1 MAVKA
6 ASQISL
12 IDVTD
17 AYSVTL
23 TSEAY
28 TFVGNTAGAPS
39 GLSCTTQAV
48 AYCGNAVCKIA
59 VGTITCPIGISA
71 SVSNNGTISPTITF
85 KTTATISAACEA
97 TIPLTIDGVII
108 TKKFSFAVA
117 KTGATGA
124 SGKGI
129 KSTVITY
136 QAGASGKT
144 APTGT
149 WVTSPPET
157 TSALP
162 YLWTRTVFTY
172 TDNTTSTSYS
182 VGATPEGIQVG
193 GRNLAQKTSSKY
205 YVSFSKF
212 NGNDNVCFSIGNTL
226 TDGLSV
232 GDTISIKLV
241 CKYTNLVAVSG
252 KTPQV
257 RIIGAGNITSWNDN
271 GYFPPNDYTKL
282 SGSNGE
288 VTIMYQAIIN
298 ANHVK
303 NSYWNTLLRTD
314 SIQSGTI
321 QCKMFKVERGTKY
334 TDWSPAPEDTDNKIS
349 DVWQGVNDVYDD
361 YSEYKENTYTKT
373 DVDSKIK
380 ETKGAIEMTAN
391 ATYQRQDAMSNYYT
405 VTQANSAINARANQ
419 IEAKVS
425 AIKIGGRNLII
436 RTGELVNKSLQA
448 DGSTND
454 YDKTNVMGSKI
465 SVVPG
470 EELTFHKDNPAEW
483 FRWNWYDSEGKFM
496 SRMPNVNNLFTW
508 KVPDG
513 AYFILVSYP
522 NTGNVKVER
531 GNRATDW
538 TLAPEDTDAKI
549 DDISIGGRN
558 LIKTTDLTVGWIDNT
573 GALRY
578 TGDWDKTFLTGEYI
592 SVDAGKEYM
601 FQLFWT
607 DNNTE
612 AWIVYAYYN
621 SNKEFIKVAPNDVYN
636 TDKYYKE
643 KITIPSGVA
652 YMRISWEFGAQRA
665 VKLEKGNKAT
675 DWTAAPEDTEAKIA
689 LKVDE
694 KSLKSAIEAIAD
706 TINITAKGGLNL
718 TGNSFSVSSTNLT
731 ITKDGSMTCKNL
743 SVTGGNIDLTAP
755 DYDISRISV
764 KWTRND
770 VHSYISEIAPYV
782 MTIKHGYQDNG
793 VTYYDK
799 LDITS
804 DFIGLYKTEGNKYIF
819 CVHSDGSVDINP
831 TEQYDLDGIANYD
844 YALDVKHGG
853 IRTDALYTDKIG
865 MTPNYNTLNK
875 RYTTTANAVNAF
887 NFTWTVSGTGLFV
900 INAAVWT
907 DTTDDYGTTNCAIY
921 IDGACVTSNAHRYG
935 ETSNEVELDAGAT
948 FIYWFNDTKT
958 HKVQLLAGSTKTG
971 TKTLTYTVQGLFGL
985 KVS

>member
-6 ASQISL
+6 ASQISI

-48 AYCGNAVCKIA
+48 AYCGNTVCKII

-71 SVSNNGTISPTITF
+71 SILNNNTVSPTITF

-97 TIPLTIDGVII
+97 TIPLAIDGVTI

-129 KSTVITY
+129 KSTAITY

-157 TSALP
+157 TAVLP
-162 YLWTRTVFTY
+162 YMWTRTIITY

-205 YVSFSKF
+205 DAGFSKF
-212 NGNDNVCFSIGNTL
+212 DGNDNVCFSIGNTL

-232 GDTISIKLV
+232 GDVISIKLI
-241 CKYTNLVAVSG
+241 CKYTNIVSVSG

-257 RIIGAGNITSWNDN
+257 RIVGAGNVTGWNDN
-271 GYFPPNDYTKL
+271 GYFPVNNYTKL

-314 SIQSGTI
+314 AIQSGII
-321 QCKMFKVERGTKY
+321 QCKMFKVERGTKC

-361 YSEYKENTYTKT
+361 YSEFKENTYTKADMDT
-373 DVDSKIK
+373 KLT
-380 ETKGAIEMTAN
+380 ETKEAVLIAAN
-391 ATYQRQDAMSNYYT
+391 AIYQRQDAMGDYYT
-405 VTQANSAINARANQ
+405 VTQANSAIDARANQ

-436 RTGELVNKSLQA
+436 RTGELVNKALGA
-448 DGSTND
+448 DGNTND

-470 EELTFHKDNPAEW
+470 EELTFHKDNGSEW

-496 SRMPNVNNLFTW
+496 SRMPNQNNLFTW

-558 LIKTTDLTVGWIDNT
+558 LIKTTDLIVGWIDDT

-578 TGDWDKTFLTGEYI
+578 AGDWDKTFLTGEYI

-607 DNNTE
+607 DDNTE

-621 SNKEFIKVAPNDVYN
+621 ANKEFIKVAPNQIYN

-643 KITIPSGVA
+643 KIIIPSGVA
-652 YMRISWEFGAQRA
+652 YMRISGEFGAQRA

-706 TINITAKGGLNL
+706 TINITARGGLNISGNRFTL
-718 TGNSFSVSSTNLT
+718 TSTNTT
-731 ITKDGSMTCKNL
+731 ITADGT
-743 SVTGGNIDLTAP
+743 
-755 DYDISRISV
+755 
-764 KWTRND
+764 
-770 VHSYISEIAPYV
+770 
-782 MTIKHGYQDNG
+782 
-793 VTYYDK
+793 
-799 LDITS
+799 ITS
-804 DFIGLYKTEGNKYIF
+804 RGTGVGSDGNKYLMAATLRGGELKVWNNTSNNGVRIQGHGLF
-819 CVHSDGSVDINP
+819 GYDDDGTNTIQLIYTPSDENDLSTGLWLYSNLGQEIHVTRKEIWLQGNNSDGSIYGYCNIGKGYMRIDSSGTTYYGDCALSVLGGAKI
-831 TEQYDLDGIANYD
+831 QDLHAMDSMTVGCDVEEVKMWNTYFGYCQPVTAATNRVTLKWTGA
-844 YALDVKHGG
+844 ALQVWID
-853 IRTDALYTDKIG
+853 
-865 MTPNYNTLNK
+865 NTL
-875 RYTTTANAVNAF
+875 V
-887 NFTWTVSGTGLFV
+887 GTLF
-900 INAAVWT
+900 
-907 DTTDDYGTTNCAIY
+907 
-921 IDGACVTSNAHRYG
+921 
-935 ETSNEVELDAGAT
+935 E
-948 FIYWFNDTKT
+948 
-958 HKVQLLAGSTKTG
+958 
-971 TKTLTYTVQGLFGL
+971 
-985 KVS
+985 

>member
-1 MAVKA
+1 MAIKA

-12 IDVTD
+12 IDITD

-48 AYCGNAVCKIA
+48 AYCGNTVCKITI
-59 VGTITCPIGISA
+59 GIITCPIGISA
-71 SVSNNGTISPTITF
+71 SVSNNGTVSPTITF

-97 TIPLTIDGVII
+97 TIPLTIDGVTIN
-108 TKKFSFAVA
+108 KKFSFAVA

-124 SGKGI
+124 AGKGI
-129 KSTVITY
+129 KSTAITY

-149 WVTSPPET
+149 WLTSPPET
-157 TSALP
+157 TAALP
-162 YLWTRTVFTY
+162 YLWTRTVIIY

-182 VGATPEGIQVG
+182 VGATPEGV
-193 GRNLAQKTSSKY
+193 L
-205 YVSFSKF
+205 
-212 NGNDNVCFSIGNTL
+212 D
-226 TDGLSV
+226 
-232 GDTISIKLV
+232 
-241 CKYTNLVAVSG
+241 
-252 KTPQV
+252 
-257 RIIGAGNITSWNDN
+257 
-271 GYFPPNDYTKL
+271 
-282 SGSNGE
+282 
-288 VTIMYQAIIN
+288 
-298 ANHVK
+298 
-303 NSYWNTLLRTD
+303 
-314 SIQSGTI
+314 
-321 QCKMFKVERGTKY
+321 KV
-334 TDWSPAPEDTDNKIS
+334 
-349 DVWQGVNDVYDD
+349 
-361 YSEYKENTYTKT
+361 YTKT
-373 DVDSKIK
+373 DMDAKLT
-380 ETKGAIEMTAN
+380 ETKEAVLISADAI
-391 ATYQRQDAMSNYYT
+391 YQRQDAMGNYYT
-405 VTQANSAINARANQ
+405 VTQADSAINTRANQ

-436 RTGELVNKSLQA
+436 HTGELVNKSLNT

-454 YDKTNVMGSKI
+454 DDKTNVMGSKI

-470 EELTFHKDNPAEW
+470 EELTFHKDNSSEW
-483 FRWNWYDSEGKFM
+483 FRWNWYDIEGNFM
-496 SRMPNVNNLFTW
+496 SRMPNINDLFTW

-558 LIKTTDLTVGWIDNT
+558 LIKTTDSTVGWIDDT
-573 GALRY
+573 GAMRY
-578 TGDWDKTFLTGEYI
+578 AVDWDKTFLTGEYI

-607 DNNTE
+607 DDNTE
-612 AWIVYAYYN
+612 SWIVYAYYN
-621 SNKEFIKVAPNDVYN
+621 ANKEFIKVAPNDVYN

-652 YMRISWEFGAQRA
+652 YMRISWQFGAQRA

-731 ITKDGSMTCKNL
+731 IAKDGSMICKNL
-743 SVTGGNIDLTAP
+743 SVTGGNIDILAE
-755 DYDISRISV
+755 DY
-764 KWTRND
+764 KTG
-770 VHSYISEIAPYV
+770 
-782 MTIKHGYQDNG
+782 TIKTHDDTGHHMTAISPQSIQIKERFCSTIYSGMGIQRVNSGGG
-793 VTYYDK
+793 VIATLTWDGEGDESQ
-799 LDITS
+799 LMVSEGIISQLITS
-804 DFIGLYKTEGNKYIF
+804 VSNNL
-819 CVHSDGSVDINP
+819 
-831 TEQYDLDGIANYD
+831 
-844 YALDVKHGG
+844 
-853 IRTDALYTDKIG
+853 
-865 MTPNYNTLNK
+865 LNK
-875 RYTTTANAVNAF
+875 RYTTTANDIHAF
-887 NFTWTVSGTGLFV
+887 NFTWTVSGTGLFI

-921 IDGACVTSNAHRYG
+921 VDGACVTSNTHRYG
-935 ETSNEVELDAGAT
+935 ETSNAVELDAGAT
-948 FIYWFNDTKT
+948 FVYWFNDSKT
-958 HKVQLLAGSTKTG
+958 HQIQLLAGSTKTG
-971 TKTLTYTVQGLFGL
+971 TKTLTYTVQGIFGL
-985 KVS
+985 EVS

>member
-6 ASQISL
+6 SGQITL

-17 AYSVTL
+17 AYSVSL

-28 TFVGNTAGAPS
+28 TFVGNTSGAPS

-48 AYCGNAVCKIA
+48 AYCGTKVCKLII
-59 VGTITCPIGISA
+59 GTITCPIGITA
-71 SVSNNGTISPTITF
+71 SVSNNNTVSPTITF
-85 KTTATISAACEA
+85 KTTATITSACEA

-157 TSALP
+157 TAALP

-182 VGATPEGIQVG
+182 VGATTEGIQVG

-257 RIIGAGNITSWNDN
+257 RIVGAGNITSWNDN

-361 YSEYKENTYTKT
+361 YSEFKENTYTKADMDT
-373 DVDSKIK
+373 KLT
-380 ETKGAIEMTAN
+380 ETKEAVLISAN
-391 ATYQRQDAMSNYYT
+391 ATYQRQDAMGNYYT
-405 VTQANSAINARANQ
+405 VSQANSAINARANQ

-470 EELTFHKDNPAEW
+470 EELTFHKDNGSEW

-496 SRMPNVNNLFTW
+496 SRMPNQNNLFTW

-558 LIKTTDLTVGWIDNT
+558 LIKTTDLTVGWIDDT

-578 TGDWDKTFLTGEYI
+578 AGDWDKTFLTGEYI

-607 DNNTE
+607 DDNTE

-621 SNKEFIKVAPNDVYN
+621 ANKEFIKVVPNQIYN

-675 DWTAAPEDTEAKIA
+675 DWTAAPEDIEAKIA

-706 TINITAKGGLNL
+706 TINITARGGLNISGNRFTL
-718 TGNSFSVSSTNLT
+718 TSTNTT
-731 ITKDGSMTCKNL
+731 ITADGT
-743 SVTGGNIDLTAP
+743 
-755 DYDISRISV
+755 
-764 KWTRND
+764 
-770 VHSYISEIAPYV
+770 
-782 MTIKHGYQDNG
+782 
-793 VTYYDK
+793 
-799 LDITS
+799 ITS
-804 DFIGLYKTEGNKYIF
+804 RGTGLGSDGNKYSMAATLRGGELKVWNNTSNNGVRIQGHALLGYDDDGTNTIQLIYTPSDDDDMTTGLWLYSNLGQEIH
-819 CVHSDGSVDINP
+819 VTRKEIWLQGNNSDGSIYGYCN
-831 TEQYDLDGIANYD
+831 
-844 YALDVKHGG
+844 
-853 IRTDALYTDKIG
+853 IG
-865 MTPNYNTLNK
+865 KGYM
-875 RYTTTANAVNAF
+875 RIDS
-887 NFTWTVSGTGLFV
+887 SGTSYYGDCALSVLGGAKIQDLHAMDSMTVGCDVEKVKMWNTYFGYCQPVTAATNRVTLKWTGAALQVWIDDTLVGTLF
-900 INAAVWT
+900 
-907 DTTDDYGTTNCAIY
+907 
-921 IDGACVTSNAHRYG
+921 
-935 ETSNEVELDAGAT
+935 E
-948 FIYWFNDTKT
+948 
-958 HKVQLLAGSTKTG
+958 
-971 TKTLTYTVQGLFGL
+971 
-985 KVS
+985 

>member
-48 AYCGNAVCKIA
+48 AYCGNAVCKII

-71 SVSNNGTISPTITF
+71 SISNNNTVSPTITF

-97 TIPLTIDGVII
+97 TIPLTIDGVTIA
-108 TKKFSFAVA
+108 KKFSFAIA

-129 KSTVITY
+129 KSTTITY

-157 TSALP
+157 TAALP

-205 YVSFSKF
+205 DAGFSKF
-212 NGNDNVCFSIGNTL
+212 DGNDNVCFSIGNTL

-232 GDTISIKLV
+232 GDVISIKLI
-241 CKYTNLVAVSG
+241 CKYTNIVSVSG

-257 RIIGAGNITSWNDN
+257 RIVGAGNVTGWNDN
-271 GYFPPNDYTKL
+271 GYFPVNNYTKL

-373 DVDSKIK
+373 DVDSKIR

-391 ATYQRQDAMSNYYT
+391 AAYQRQDAMGNYYT
-405 VTQANSAINARANQ
+405 VTQANSAINERANQ

-436 RTGELVNKSLQA
+436 RTGELVNKSLNT

-470 EELTFHKDNPAEW
+470 EELTFHKDNGSEW
-483 FRWNWYDSEGKFM
+483 FRWNWYDVEGKFM

-558 LIKTTDLTVGWIDNT
+558 LIKTTDLTVGWIDDT
-573 GALRY
+573 GAMRY
-578 TGDWDKTFLTGEYI
+578 AGDWDKTFLTGEYI

-755 DYDISRISV
+755 DYNISRISV

-770 VHSYISEIAPYV
+770 VHGYMSEIAPYA
-782 MTIKHGYQDNG
+782 MTIKHSYQDNG
-793 VTYYDK
+793 ITYYDK

-875 RYTTTANAVNAF
+875 RYTTTANTINAF

-921 IDGACVTSNAHRYG
+921 VDGACVTSNTHRYG
-935 ETSNEVELDAGAT
+935 DTSNEVELDAGAT

-971 TKTLTYTVQGLFGL
+971 TKTLAYTVQGLSL
-985 KVS
+985 IHI

>member
-12 IDVTD
+12 IDITD

-48 AYCGNAVCKIA
+48 AYCGNTVCKII

-71 SVSNNGTISPTITF
+71 SVSDNNTISPTITF

-97 TIPLTIDGVII
+97 TIPLTIDGVTI

-129 KSTVITY
+129 KSTTITY

-157 TSALP
+157 TAALP

-182 VGATPEGIQVG
+182 VGATTEGIQVG

-257 RIIGAGNITSWNDN
+257 RIVGAGNITSWNDN

-361 YSEYKENTYTKT
+361 YSEFKENTYTKADMDT
-373 DVDSKIK
+373 KLT
-380 ETKGAIEMTAN
+380 ETKEAVLISAN
-391 ATYQRQDAMSNYYT
+391 ATYQRQDAMGNYYT
-405 VTQANSAINARANQ
+405 VSQANSAINARANQ

-470 EELTFHKDNPAEW
+470 EELTFHKDNGSEW

-496 SRMPNVNNLFTW
+496 SRMPNQNNLFTW

-558 LIKTTDLTVGWIDNT
+558 LIKTTDLTVGWIDDT

-578 TGDWDKTFLTGEYI
+578 TADWDKTFLTGEYI
-592 SVDAGKEYM
+592 SVDAEKEYM

-621 SNKEFIKVAPNDVYN
+621 SNKEFIKVATNDVYN

-675 DWTAAPEDTEAKIA
+675 DWTAAPEDIEAKIA

-706 TINITAKGGLNL
+706 TINITARGGLNISGNRFTL
-718 TGNSFSVSSTNLT
+718 TSTNTT
-731 ITKDGSMTCKNL
+731 ITADGT
-743 SVTGGNIDLTAP
+743 
-755 DYDISRISV
+755 
-764 KWTRND
+764 
-770 VHSYISEIAPYV
+770 
-782 MTIKHGYQDNG
+782 
-793 VTYYDK
+793 
-799 LDITS
+799 ITS
-804 DFIGLYKTEGNKYIF
+804 RGTGLGSDGNKYSMAATLRGGELKVWNNTSNNGVRIQGHALLGYDDDGTNTIQLIYTPSDDDDMTTGLWLYSNLGQEIH
-819 CVHSDGSVDINP
+819 VTRKEIWLQGNNSDGSIYGYCN
-831 TEQYDLDGIANYD
+831 
-844 YALDVKHGG
+844 
-853 IRTDALYTDKIG
+853 IG
-865 MTPNYNTLNK
+865 KGYM
-875 RYTTTANAVNAF
+875 RIDS
-887 NFTWTVSGTGLFV
+887 SGTSYYGDCALSVLGGAKIQDLHAMDSMTVGCDVEKVKMWNTYFGYCQPVTAATNRVTLKWTGAALQVWIDDTLVGTLF
-900 INAAVWT
+900 
-907 DTTDDYGTTNCAIY
+907 
-921 IDGACVTSNAHRYG
+921 
-935 ETSNEVELDAGAT
+935 E
-948 FIYWFNDTKT
+948 
-958 HKVQLLAGSTKTG
+958 
-971 TKTLTYTVQGLFGL
+971 
-985 KVS
+985 

>member
-1 MAVKA
+1 MAIKA
-6 ASQISL
+6 TGQTTI

-17 AYSVTL
+17 AYSVIL
-23 TSEAY
+23 TSEAF
-28 TFVGNTAGAPS
+28 TFVGNTSGAPA
-39 GLSCTTQAV
+39 GLKCATQAV
-48 AYCGNAVCKIA
+48 AYCGSNQCTVVNVDQKA
-59 VGTITCPIGISA
+59 ITCPTGISVA
-71 SVSNNGTISPTITF
+71 VENSGTASPTITF
-85 KTTATISAACEA
+85 TTTATVTAACEA
-97 TIPLTIDGVII
+97 VIPVVVDGI
-108 TKKFSFAVA
+108 TVNKKFSFAVA

-129 KSTVITY
+129 KSTAITY

-157 TSALP
+157 TAVLP
-162 YLWTRTVFTY
+162 YMWTRTIITY

-205 YVSFSKF
+205 DAGFSKF
-212 NGNDNVCFSIGNTL
+212 DGNDNVCFSIGNTL

-232 GDTISIKLV
+232 GDVISIKLI
-241 CKYTNLVAVSG
+241 CKYTNIVSVSG

-257 RIIGAGNITSWNDN
+257 RIVGAGNVTGWNDN
-271 GYFPPNDYTKL
+271 GYFPVNNYTKL

-314 SIQSGTI
+314 AIQSGII
-321 QCKMFKVERGTKY
+321 QCKMFKVERGTKC

-361 YSEYKENTYTKT
+361 YSEFKENTYTKADMDT
-373 DVDSKIK
+373 KLT
-380 ETKGAIEMTAN
+380 ETKEAVLIAAN
-391 ATYQRQDAMSNYYT
+391 AIYQRQDAMGDYYT
-405 VTQANSAINARANQ
+405 VTQANSAIDARANQ

-436 RTGELVNKSLQA
+436 RTGELVNKALGA
-448 DGSTND
+448 DGNTND

-470 EELTFHKDNPAEW
+470 EELTFHKDNGSEW

-496 SRMPNVNNLFTW
+496 SRMPNQNNLFTW

-558 LIKTTDLTVGWIDNT
+558 LIKTTDLIVGWIDDT

-578 TGDWDKTFLTGEYI
+578 AGDWDKTFLTGEYI

-607 DNNTE
+607 DDNTE

-621 SNKEFIKVAPNDVYN
+621 ANKEFIKVAPNQIYN

-643 KITIPSGVA
+643 KIIIPSGVA

-706 TINITAKGGLNL
+706 TINITARGGLNISGNRFTL
-718 TGNSFSVSSTNLT
+718 TSTNTT
-731 ITKDGSMTCKNL
+731 ITADGT
-743 SVTGGNIDLTAP
+743 
-755 DYDISRISV
+755 
-764 KWTRND
+764 
-770 VHSYISEIAPYV
+770 
-782 MTIKHGYQDNG
+782 
-793 VTYYDK
+793 
-799 LDITS
+799 ITS
-804 DFIGLYKTEGNKYIF
+804 RGTGVGSDGNKYLMAATLRGGELKVWNNTSNNGVRIQGHGLF
-819 CVHSDGSVDINP
+819 GYDDDGTNTIQLIYTPSDENDLSTGLWLYSNLGQEIHVTRKEIWLQGNNSDGSIYGYCNIGKGYMRIDSSGTTYYGDCALSVLGGAKI
-831 TEQYDLDGIANYD
+831 QDLHAMDSMTVGCDVEEVKMWNTYFGYCQPVTAATNRVTLKWTGA
-844 YALDVKHGG
+844 ALQVWID
-853 IRTDALYTDKIG
+853 
-865 MTPNYNTLNK
+865 NTL
-875 RYTTTANAVNAF
+875 V
-887 NFTWTVSGTGLFV
+887 GTLF
-900 INAAVWT
+900 
-907 DTTDDYGTTNCAIY
+907 
-921 IDGACVTSNAHRYG
+921 
-935 ETSNEVELDAGAT
+935 E
-948 FIYWFNDTKT
+948 
-958 HKVQLLAGSTKTG
+958 
-971 TKTLTYTVQGLFGL
+971 
-985 KVS
+985 

>member
-1 MAVKA
+1 M
-6 ASQISL
+6 
-12 IDVTD
+12 
-17 AYSVTL
+17 
-23 TSEAY
+23 
-28 TFVGNTAGAPS
+28 
-39 GLSCTTQAV
+39 
-48 AYCGNAVCKIA
+48 
-59 VGTITCPIGISA
+59 
-71 SVSNNGTISPTITF
+71 
-85 KTTATISAACEA
+85 
-97 TIPLTIDGVII
+97 
-108 TKKFSFAVA
+108 
-117 KTGATGA
+117 
-124 SGKGI
+124 
-129 KSTVITY
+129 
-136 QAGASGKT
+136 
-144 APTGT
+144 
-149 WVTSPPET
+149 
-157 TSALP
+157 
-162 YLWTRTVFTY
+162 WTRTIITY

-205 YVSFSKF
+205 DAGFSKF
-212 NGNDNVCFSIGNTL
+212 DGNDNVCFSIGNTL

-232 GDTISIKLV
+232 GDVISIKLI
-241 CKYTNLVAVSG
+241 CKYTNIVSVSG

-257 RIIGAGNITSWNDN
+257 RIVGAGNVTGWNDN
-271 GYFPPNDYTKL
+271 GYFPVNNYTKL

-314 SIQSGTI
+314 AIQSGII
-321 QCKMFKVERGTKY
+321 QCKMFKVERGTKC

-361 YSEYKENTYTKT
+361 YSEFKENTYTKADMDT
-373 DVDSKIK
+373 KLT
-380 ETKGAIEMTAN
+380 ETKEAVLIAAN
-391 ATYQRQDAMSNYYT
+391 AIYQRQDAMGDYYT
-405 VTQANSAINARANQ
+405 VTQANSAIDARANQ

-436 RTGELVNKSLQA
+436 RTGELVNKALGA
-448 DGSTND
+448 DGNTND

-470 EELTFHKDNPAEW
+470 EELTFHKDNGSEW

-496 SRMPNVNNLFTW
+496 SRMPNQNNLFTW

-558 LIKTTDLTVGWIDNT
+558 LIKTTDLIVGWIDDT

-578 TGDWDKTFLTGEYI
+578 AGDWDKTFLTGEYI

-607 DNNTE
+607 DDNTE

-621 SNKEFIKVAPNDVYN
+621 ANKEFIKVAPNQIYN

-643 KITIPSGVA
+643 KIIIPSGVA

-706 TINITAKGGLNL
+706 TINITARGGLNISGNRFTL
-718 TGNSFSVSSTNLT
+718 TSTNTT
-731 ITKDGSMTCKNL
+731 ITADGT
-743 SVTGGNIDLTAP
+743 
-755 DYDISRISV
+755 
-764 KWTRND
+764 
-770 VHSYISEIAPYV
+770 
-782 MTIKHGYQDNG
+782 
-793 VTYYDK
+793 
-799 LDITS
+799 ITS
-804 DFIGLYKTEGNKYIF
+804 RGTGVGSDGNKYLMAATLRGGELKVWNNTSNNGVRIQGHGLF
-819 CVHSDGSVDINP
+819 GYDDDGTNTIQLIYTPSDENDLSTGLWLYSNLGQEIHVTRKEIWLQGNNSDGSIYGYCNIGKGYMRIDSSGTTYYGDCALSVLGGAKI
-831 TEQYDLDGIANYD
+831 QDLHAMDSMTVGCDVEEVKMWNTYFGYCQPVTAATNRVTLKWTGA
-844 YALDVKHGG
+844 ALQVWID
-853 IRTDALYTDKIG
+853 
-865 MTPNYNTLNK
+865 NTL
-875 RYTTTANAVNAF
+875 V
-887 NFTWTVSGTGLFV
+887 GTLF
-900 INAAVWT
+900 
-907 DTTDDYGTTNCAIY
+907 
-921 IDGACVTSNAHRYG
+921 
-935 ETSNEVELDAGAT
+935 E
-948 FIYWFNDTKT
+948 
-958 HKVQLLAGSTKTG
+958 
-971 TKTLTYTVQGLFGL
+971 
-985 KVS
+985 

>member
-48 AYCGNAVCKIA
+48 AYCGNAVCKII

-71 SVSNNGTISPTITF
+71 SISNNNTVSPTITF

-97 TIPLTIDGVII
+97 TIPLTIDGVTI

-157 TSALP
+157 TAALP

-226 TDGLSV
+226 TDGLSA

-361 YSEYKENTYTKT
+361 YSEFKENTYTKADMDT
-373 DVDSKIK
+373 KLT
-380 ETKGAIEMTAN
+380 ETKEAVLISAN
-391 ATYQRQDAMSNYYT
+391 AIYQRQDAMSNYYT
-405 VTQANSAINARANQ
+405 VTEANSAINARANQ

-558 LIKTTDLTVGWIDNT
+558 LIKTTDMTVGWIDDT
-573 GALRY
+573 GAMRY
-578 TGDWDKTFLTGEYI
+578 TADWDKTFLTGEYI

-706 TINITAKGGLNL
+706 TINITARGGLNISGNRFTL
-718 TGNSFSVSSTNLT
+718 TSTNTT
-731 ITKDGSMTCKNL
+731 ITADGT
-743 SVTGGNIDLTAP
+743 
-755 DYDISRISV
+755 
-764 KWTRND
+764 
-770 VHSYISEIAPYV
+770 
-782 MTIKHGYQDNG
+782 
-793 VTYYDK
+793 
-799 LDITS
+799 ITS
-804 DFIGLYKTEGNKYIF
+804 RGTGLGSDGNKYSMAATLRGGELKVWNNTSNNGVRIQGHALLGYDDDGTNTIRLIYTPSDDDDMTTGLWLYSNLGQEIH
-819 CVHSDGSVDINP
+819 VTRKEIWLQGNNSDGSIYGYCNIGKGYMRIDSSGTSYYGDCALSVIGGAKI
-831 TEQYDLDGIANYD
+831 QDLHAMDSMTVGCDVEKVKMWNTYFGYCQPVTAATNRVTLKWTGA
-844 YALDVKHGG
+844 ALQVWID
-853 IRTDALYTDKIG
+853 
-865 MTPNYNTLNK
+865 NTL
-875 RYTTTANAVNAF
+875 V
-887 NFTWTVSGTGLFV
+887 GTLF
-900 INAAVWT
+900 
-907 DTTDDYGTTNCAIY
+907 
-921 IDGACVTSNAHRYG
+921 
-935 ETSNEVELDAGAT
+935 E
-948 FIYWFNDTKT
+948 
-958 HKVQLLAGSTKTG
+958 
-971 TKTLTYTVQGLFGL
+971 
-985 KVS
+985 

>member
-48 AYCGNAVCKIA
+48 AYCGNAVCKII

-71 SVSNNGTISPTITF
+71 SISNNNTVSPTITF

-97 TIPLTIDGVII
+97 TIPLTIDGVTI

-136 QAGASGKT
+136 QTGASGKT

-157 TSALP
+157 TAALP

-226 TDGLSV
+226 TDGLSA

-361 YSEYKENTYTKT
+361 YSEFKENTYTKADMDAKLT
-373 DVDSKIK
+373 
-380 ETKGAIEMTAN
+380 ETKEAVLISAN
-391 ATYQRQDAMSNYYT
+391 AIYQRQDAMSNYYT
-405 VTQANSAINARANQ
+405 VTEANSAINARANQ

-558 LIKTTDLTVGWIDNT
+558 LIKTTDMTVGWIDDT
-573 GALRY
+573 GAMRY

-592 SVDAGKEYM
+592 PVDAGKEYM

-621 SNKEFIKVAPNDVYN
+621 ISKEFVKVVPNQIYN

-643 KITIPSGVA
+643 KITIPNGVA
-652 YMRISWEFGAQRA
+652 YMRICWQFGAQRA

-706 TINITAKGGLNL
+706 TINITARGGLNISGNRFTL
-718 TGNSFSVSSTNLT
+718 TSTNTT
-731 ITKDGSMTCKNL
+731 ITADGT
-743 SVTGGNIDLTAP
+743 
-755 DYDISRISV
+755 
-764 KWTRND
+764 
-770 VHSYISEIAPYV
+770 
-782 MTIKHGYQDNG
+782 
-793 VTYYDK
+793 
-799 LDITS
+799 ITS
-804 DFIGLYKTEGNKYIF
+804 RGTGIGSDGNKYSMAATLRGGELKVWNNTSNNGVRIQGHGLF
-819 CVHSDGSVDINP
+819 GYDDDGTNTIKIIYTPSDEDNMTTGFWLYSNLGQEISVTRKQIWLQGNNSDGSIYGYCNIGKGYMRVDS
-831 TEQYDLDGIANYD
+831 
-844 YALDVKHGG
+844 
-853 IRTDALYTDKIG
+853 
-865 MTPNYNTLNK
+865 
-875 RYTTTANAVNAF
+875 
-887 NFTWTVSGTGLFV
+887 SGTSYYGDCALSVLGGAKIQDLHAMDSMTVECGVEKVKMWNSYFGYCIPATCARNMVTFKWNDSYMEVYVDNVHVGNLF
-900 INAAVWT
+900 
-907 DTTDDYGTTNCAIY
+907 
-921 IDGACVTSNAHRYG
+921 
-935 ETSNEVELDAGAT
+935 E
-948 FIYWFNDTKT
+948 
-958 HKVQLLAGSTKTG
+958 
-971 TKTLTYTVQGLFGL
+971 
-985 KVS
+985 

>member
-48 AYCGNAVCKIA
+48 AYCGNTVCKIM

-117 KTGATGA
+117 KTGASGA
-124 SGKGI
+124 AGKGI
-129 KSTVITY
+129 KSTTITY

-149 WVTSPPET
+149 WVSSPPET
-157 TSALP
+157 TAALP
-162 YLWTRTVFTY
+162 YLWTRTVITY

-226 TDGLSV
+226 TDGLSA

-361 YSEYKENTYTKT
+361 YSEFKENTYTKADMDT
-373 DVDSKIK
+373 KLT
-380 ETKGAIEMTAN
+380 ETKEAVLISAN
-391 ATYQRQDAMSNYYT
+391 AIYQRQDAMSNYYT
-405 VTQANSAINARANQ
+405 VTEANSAINARANQ

-513 AYFILVSYP
+513 AYYILVSYP

-558 LIKTTDLTVGWIDNT
+558 LIKTTDLTVGWIDDT
-573 GALRY
+573 GAMRY
-578 TGDWDKTFLTGEYI
+578 AGDWDKTFLTGEYI

-607 DNNTE
+607 DDNTE

-706 TINITAKGGLNL
+706 TINITARGGLNISGNRFTL
-718 TGNSFSVSSTNLT
+718 TSTNTT
-731 ITKDGSMTCKNL
+731 ITADGT
-743 SVTGGNIDLTAP
+743 
-755 DYDISRISV
+755 
-764 KWTRND
+764 
-770 VHSYISEIAPYV
+770 
-782 MTIKHGYQDNG
+782 
-793 VTYYDK
+793 
-799 LDITS
+799 ITS
-804 DFIGLYKTEGNKYIF
+804 RGTGIGSDGNKYSMAATLRGGELKVWNNTSNNGIRIQGHALLGYDDDGTNTIKIVYTPSDEDDMTTGF
-819 CVHSDGSVDINP
+819 WLYSNLGQEISVTRKQIWLQGNNSDGSIYGYCNIGKGYMRIDSSGTSYYGDCALSVIGGAKI
-831 TEQYDLDGIANYD
+831 QDLHAMDSMTVGCDVEKVKMWNTYFGYCQPVTAATNRVTLKWTGA
-844 YALDVKHGG
+844 ALQVWID
-853 IRTDALYTDKIG
+853 
-865 MTPNYNTLNK
+865 NTL
-875 RYTTTANAVNAF
+875 V
-887 NFTWTVSGTGLFV
+887 GTLF
-900 INAAVWT
+900 
-907 DTTDDYGTTNCAIY
+907 
-921 IDGACVTSNAHRYG
+921 
-935 ETSNEVELDAGAT
+935 E
-948 FIYWFNDTKT
+948 
-958 HKVQLLAGSTKTG
+958 
-971 TKTLTYTVQGLFGL
+971 
-985 KVS
+985 

>member
-1 MAVKA
+1 
-6 ASQISL
+6 
-12 IDVTD
+12 
-17 AYSVTL
+17 
-23 TSEAY
+23 
-28 TFVGNTAGAPS
+28 
-39 GLSCTTQAV
+39 
-48 AYCGNAVCKIA
+48 
-59 VGTITCPIGISA
+59 
-71 SVSNNGTISPTITF
+71 VSNNNTVSPTITF
-85 KTTATISAACEA
+85 KTTATITSACEA
-97 TIPLTIDGVII
+97 VIPITIDDVII

-129 KSTVITY
+129 KSAAITY

-157 TSALP
+157 TAALP

-182 VGATPEGIQVG
+182 VGATPEGV
-193 GRNLAQKTSSKY
+193 L
-205 YVSFSKF
+205 
-212 NGNDNVCFSIGNTL
+212 D
-226 TDGLSV
+226 
-232 GDTISIKLV
+232 
-241 CKYTNLVAVSG
+241 
-252 KTPQV
+252 
-257 RIIGAGNITSWNDN
+257 
-271 GYFPPNDYTKL
+271 
-282 SGSNGE
+282 
-288 VTIMYQAIIN
+288 
-298 ANHVK
+298 
-303 NSYWNTLLRTD
+303 
-314 SIQSGTI
+314 
-321 QCKMFKVERGTKY
+321 KV
-334 TDWSPAPEDTDNKIS
+334 
-349 DVWQGVNDVYDD
+349 
-361 YSEYKENTYTKT
+361 YTKT
-373 DVDSKIK
+373 DMDAKLT
-380 ETKGAIEMTAN
+380 ETKKAVLISAN
-391 ATYQRQDAMSNYYT
+391 ATYQRQDAMGNYYT
-405 VTQANSAINARANQ
+405 VSQVNSAIDTKANQ

-436 RTGELVNKSLQA
+436 RTGELVNKALGA
-448 DGSTND
+448 DGNVND

-470 EELTFHKDNPAEW
+470 EELTFHKDNGSEW

-496 SRMPNVNNLFTW
+496 SRMPNINNLFTW

-558 LIKTTDLTVGWIDNT
+558 LIKTTDLTVGWIDDT

-578 TGDWDKTFLTGEYI
+578 TADWDKTFLTGEYI

-731 ITKDGSMTCKNL
+731 IAKDGTMECKKITA
-743 SVTGGNIDLTAP
+743 TGGTVGGWEIRNSGLWSHGNYMNALIGLANLTQFTEA
-755 DYDISRISV
+755 DYTNDENLAIYYRLGNWYPFYVTLDGTVGCTHMI
-764 KWTRND
+764 TRVSN
-770 VHSYISEIAPYV
+770 
-782 MTIKHGYQDNG
+782 
-793 VTYYDK
+793 DK
-799 LDITS
+799 LN
-804 DFIGLYKTEGNKYIF
+804 E
-819 CVHSDGSVDINP
+819 
-831 TEQYDLDGIANYD
+831 
-844 YALDVKHGG
+844 
-853 IRTDALYTDKIG
+853 
-865 MTPNYNTLNK
+865 
-875 RYTTTANAVNAF
+875 RYTTTANNINAF
-887 NFTWTVSGTGLFV
+887 NFTWTVQGIGLFV
-900 INAAVWT
+900 INAAIWT

-921 IDGACVTSNAHRYG
+921 VDGACVTANAHRYG
-935 ETSNEVELDAGAT
+935 ESSNAVELDAGAT
-948 FIYWFNDTKT
+948 FVYWFSSPLKT
-958 HKVQLLAGSTKTG
+958 HQIRLLAGSTKTG
-971 TKTLTYTVQGLFGL
+971 TKTLTYTVQGIFGL
-985 KVS
+985 EVS

>member
-12 IDVTD
+12 IDITD

-48 AYCGNAVCKIA
+48 AYCGNTVCKII

-71 SVSNNGTISPTITF
+71 SVSDNNTISPTITF

-97 TIPLTIDGVII
+97 TIPLTIDGVTI

-129 KSTVITY
+129 KSTTITY

-149 WVTSPPET
+149 WVTSQPQT
-157 TSALP
+157 TAALP

-182 VGATPEGIQVG
+182 VGATTEGIQVG

-257 RIIGAGNITSWNDN
+257 RIVGAGNITSWNDN

-361 YSEYKENTYTKT
+361 YSEFKENTYTKADMDT
-373 DVDSKIK
+373 KLT
-380 ETKGAIEMTAN
+380 ETKEAVLISAN
-391 ATYQRQDAMSNYYT
+391 ATYQRQDAMGNYYT
-405 VTQANSAINARANQ
+405 VSQANSAINARANQ

-470 EELTFHKDNPAEW
+470 EELTFHKDNGSEW

-496 SRMPNVNNLFTW
+496 SRMPNQNNLFTW

-558 LIKTTDLTVGWIDNT
+558 LIKTTDLTVGWIDDT

-578 TGDWDKTFLTGEYI
+578 TADWDKTFLTGEYI
-592 SVDAGKEYM
+592 SVDAEKEYM

-621 SNKEFIKVAPNDVYN
+621 SNKEFIKVATNDVYN

-675 DWTAAPEDTEAKIA
+675 DWTAAPEDIEAKIA

-706 TINITAKGGLNL
+706 TINITARGGLNISGNRFTL
-718 TGNSFSVSSTNLT
+718 TSTNTT
-731 ITKDGSMTCKNL
+731 ITADGT
-743 SVTGGNIDLTAP
+743 
-755 DYDISRISV
+755 
-764 KWTRND
+764 
-770 VHSYISEIAPYV
+770 
-782 MTIKHGYQDNG
+782 
-793 VTYYDK
+793 
-799 LDITS
+799 ITS
-804 DFIGLYKTEGNKYIF
+804 RGTGLGSDGNKYSMAATLRGGELKVWNNTSNNGVRIQGHALLGYDDDGTNTIQLIYTPSDDDDMTTGLWLYSNLGQEIH
-819 CVHSDGSVDINP
+819 VTRKEIWLQGNNSDGSIYGYCN
-831 TEQYDLDGIANYD
+831 
-844 YALDVKHGG
+844 
-853 IRTDALYTDKIG
+853 IG
-865 MTPNYNTLNK
+865 KGYM
-875 RYTTTANAVNAF
+875 RIDS
-887 NFTWTVSGTGLFV
+887 SGTSYYGDCALSVLGGAKIQDLHAMDSMTVGCDVEKVKMWNTYFGYCQPVTAATNRVTLKWTGAALQVWIDDTLVGTLF
-900 INAAVWT
+900 
-907 DTTDDYGTTNCAIY
+907 
-921 IDGACVTSNAHRYG
+921 
-935 ETSNEVELDAGAT
+935 E
-948 FIYWFNDTKT
+948 
-958 HKVQLLAGSTKTG
+958 
-971 TKTLTYTVQGLFGL
+971 
-985 KVS
+985 

>member
-6 ASQISL
+6 ASQISI

-39 GLSCTTQAV
+39 GLSCTTQVV
-48 AYCGNAVCKIA
+48 AYCGNTVCKII

-71 SVSNNGTISPTITF
+71 SILNNNTVSPTITF

-97 TIPLTIDGVII
+97 TIPLTIDGVTI

-129 KSTVITY
+129 KSTAITY

-144 APTGT
+144 APNGT

-157 TSALP
+157 TAALP

-232 GDTISIKLV
+232 GDVISIKLI
-241 CKYTNLVAVSG
+241 CKYTNIVSVSG

-257 RIIGAGNITSWNDN
+257 RIVGAGNVTGWNDN
-271 GYFPPNDYTKL
+271 GYFPVNNYTKL

-314 SIQSGTI
+314 AIQSGII
-321 QCKMFKVERGTKY
+321 QCKMFKVERGTKC

-361 YSEYKENTYTKT
+361 YSEFKENTYTKADMDAKLT
-373 DVDSKIK
+373 
-380 ETKGAIEMTAN
+380 ETKEAVLISAN
-391 ATYQRQDAMSNYYT
+391 AIYQRQDAMGNYYT
-405 VTQANSAINARANQ
+405 VSQVNSAIDTKANQ

-483 FRWNWYDSEGKFM
+483 FRWNWYDSEGEFM
-496 SRMPNVNNLFTW
+496 SRMPNINNLFTW

-558 LIKTTDLTVGWIDNT
+558 LIKTTDLTVGWIDDT

-578 TGDWDKTFLTGEYI
+578 AGDWDKTFLTGEYI

-643 KITIPSGVA
+643 KITIPSDVA

-706 TINITAKGGLNL
+706 TINITARGGLNIS
-718 TGNSFSVSSTNLT
+718 GNRFTLASTNTT
-731 ITKDGSMTCKNL
+731 ITADGTIDCK
-743 SVTGGNIDLTAP
+743 
-755 DYDISRISV
+755 
-764 KWTRND
+764 
-770 VHSYISEIAPYV
+770 
-782 MTIKHGYQDNG
+782 
-793 VTYYDK
+793 K
-799 LDITS
+799 L
-804 DFIGLYKTEGNKYIF
+804 K
-819 CVHSDGSVDINP
+819 
-831 TEQYDLDGIANYD
+831 
-844 YALDVKHGG
+844 
-853 IRTDALYTDKIG
+853 
-865 MTPNYNTLNK
+865 
-875 RYTTTANAVNAF
+875 AVNADLEGTF
-887 NFTWTVSGTGLFV
+887 KNVNVTTEGITMTTTLIGGEYLMKSSTGAYLRIQGHYIGLSNEDGTKDVVRIGRDGIYVDEYYYIQSGGSYMNLMDWIRRSETAGTVDISGK
-900 INAAVWT
+900 
-907 DTTDDYGTTNCAIY
+907 NCY
-921 IDGACVTSNAHRYG
+921 IEGYYYIRHYG
-935 ETSNEVELDAGAT
+935 EWWKLEDYIQDIMN
-948 FIYWFNDTKT
+948 N
-958 HKVQLLAGSTKTG
+958 
-971 TKTLTYTVQGLFGL
+971 
-985 KVS
+985 

>member
-12 IDVTD
+12 IDITD

-48 AYCGNAVCKIA
+48 AYCGNTVCKII

-71 SVSNNGTISPTITF
+71 SVSDNNTISPTITF

-97 TIPLTIDGVII
+97 TIPLTIDGVTI

-129 KSTVITY
+129 KSTTITY

-157 TSALP
+157 TAALP

-182 VGATPEGIQVG
+182 VGATTEGIQVG

-257 RIIGAGNITSWNDN
+257 RIVGAGNITSWNDN

-361 YSEYKENTYTKT
+361 YSEFKENTYTKADMDT
-373 DVDSKIK
+373 KLT
-380 ETKGAIEMTAN
+380 ETKEAVLISAN
-391 ATYQRQDAMSNYYT
+391 ATYQRQDAMGNYYT
-405 VTQANSAINARANQ
+405 VSQANSAINARANQ

-470 EELTFHKDNPAEW
+470 EELTFHKDNGSEW

-496 SRMPNVNNLFTW
+496 SRMPNQNNLFTW

-558 LIKTTDLTVGWIDNT
+558 LIKTTDLTVGWIDDT

-578 TGDWDKTFLTGEYI
+578 TADWDKTFLTGEYI
-592 SVDAGKEYM
+592 SVDAEKEYM

-621 SNKEFIKVAPNDVYN
+621 SNKEFIKVATNDVYN

-675 DWTAAPEDTEAKIA
+675 DWTAAPEDIEAKIA

-706 TINITAKGGLNL
+706 TINITARGGLNISGNRFTL
-718 TGNSFSVSSTNLT
+718 TSTNTT
-731 ITKDGSMTCKNL
+731 ITADGT
-743 SVTGGNIDLTAP
+743 
-755 DYDISRISV
+755 
-764 KWTRND
+764 
-770 VHSYISEIAPYV
+770 
-782 MTIKHGYQDNG
+782 
-793 VTYYDK
+793 
-799 LDITS
+799 ITS
-804 DFIGLYKTEGNKYIF
+804 RGTGLGSDGNKYSMAATLRGGELKVWNNTSNNGVRIQGHALLGYDNDGTNTIQLIYTPSDDDDMTTGLWLYSNLGQEIH
-819 CVHSDGSVDINP
+819 VTRKEIWLQGNNSDGSIYGYCN
-831 TEQYDLDGIANYD
+831 
-844 YALDVKHGG
+844 
-853 IRTDALYTDKIG
+853 IG
-865 MTPNYNTLNK
+865 KGYM
-875 RYTTTANAVNAF
+875 RIDS
-887 NFTWTVSGTGLFV
+887 SGTSYYGDCALSVLGGAKIQDLHAMDSMTVGCDVEKVKMWNTYFGYCQPVTAATNRVTLKWTGAALQVWIDDTLVGTLF
-900 INAAVWT
+900 
-907 DTTDDYGTTNCAIY
+907 
-921 IDGACVTSNAHRYG
+921 
-935 ETSNEVELDAGAT
+935 E
-948 FIYWFNDTKT
+948 
-958 HKVQLLAGSTKTG
+958 
-971 TKTLTYTVQGLFGL
+971 
-985 KVS
+985 

>member
-6 ASQISL
+6 ASQISI

-48 AYCGNAVCKIA
+48 AYCGNAVCKII

-71 SVSNNGTISPTITF
+71 SISNNNTVSPTITF

-97 TIPLTIDGVII
+97 TIPLTIDGVTI

-129 KSTVITY
+129 ESTVITY

-157 TSALP
+157 TAALP

-257 RIIGAGNITSWNDN
+257 RIVGAGNITSWNDN

-361 YSEYKENTYTKT
+361 YSEFKENTYTKADMDT
-373 DVDSKIK
+373 KLT
-380 ETKGAIEMTAN
+380 ETKEAVLISAN
-391 ATYQRQDAMSNYYT
+391 ATYQRQDAMGNYYT
-405 VTQANSAINARANQ
+405 VSQANSAINARANQ

-470 EELTFHKDNPAEW
+470 EELTFHKDNGSEW

-496 SRMPNVNNLFTW
+496 SRMPNQNNLFTW

-558 LIKTTDLTVGWIDNT
+558 LIKTTDLTVGWIDDT

-578 TGDWDKTFLTGEYI
+578 TADWDKTFLTGEYI

-652 YMRISWEFGAQRA
+652 YMRISWEYGAQRA

-706 TINITAKGGLNL
+706 TINITARGGLNISGNRFTL
-718 TGNSFSVSSTNLT
+718 TSTNTT
-731 ITKDGSMTCKNL
+731 ITADGT
-743 SVTGGNIDLTAP
+743 
-755 DYDISRISV
+755 
-764 KWTRND
+764 
-770 VHSYISEIAPYV
+770 
-782 MTIKHGYQDNG
+782 
-793 VTYYDK
+793 
-799 LDITS
+799 ITS
-804 DFIGLYKTEGNKYIF
+804 RGTGLGSDGNKYSMAATLRGGELKVWNNTSNNGVRIQGHALLGYDDDGTNTIQLIYTPSDDDDMTTGLWLYSNLGQEIH
-819 CVHSDGSVDINP
+819 VTRKEIWLQGNNSDGSIYGYCNIGKGYMRIDSSGTSYYGDCALSVLGGAKI
-831 TEQYDLDGIANYD
+831 QDLHAMDSMTVGCDVEKVKMWNTYFGYCQPVTAATNRVTLKWTGA
-844 YALDVKHGG
+844 ALQVWID
-853 IRTDALYTDKIG
+853 
-865 MTPNYNTLNK
+865 NTL
-875 RYTTTANAVNAF
+875 V
-887 NFTWTVSGTGLFV
+887 GTLF
-900 INAAVWT
+900 
-907 DTTDDYGTTNCAIY
+907 
-921 IDGACVTSNAHRYG
+921 
-935 ETSNEVELDAGAT
+935 E
-948 FIYWFNDTKT
+948 
-958 HKVQLLAGSTKTG
+958 
-971 TKTLTYTVQGLFGL
+971 
-985 KVS
+985 

>member
-48 AYCGNAVCKIA
+48 AYCGNAVCKII

-71 SVSNNGTISPTITF
+71 SISNNNTVSPTITF

-97 TIPLTIDGVII
+97 TIPLTIDGVTI

-157 TSALP
+157 TAALP

-257 RIIGAGNITSWNDN
+257 RIVGAGNITSWNDN
-271 GYFPPNDYTKL
+271 GDFPPNDYTKL

-314 SIQSGTI
+314 AIQSGII
-321 QCKMFKVERGTKY
+321 QCKMFKVERGTKC

-373 DVDSKIK
+373 DVDSKIR

-391 ATYQRQDAMSNYYT
+391 ATYQRQDAMGNYYT

-496 SRMPNVNNLFTW
+496 SRMPNQNNLFTW

-538 TLAPEDTDAKI
+538 SPAPEDTDAKI

-558 LIKTTDLTVGWIDNT
+558 LIKTTDLTVGWIDDT

-578 TGDWDKTFLTGEYI
+578 AGDWDKTFLTGEYI

-607 DNNTE
+607 DDNTE

-621 SNKEFIKVAPNDVYN
+621 ANKEFIKVAPNQIYN

-643 KITIPSGVA
+643 KIIIPSGVA

-675 DWTAAPEDTEAKIA
+675 DWTSAPEDIEAKIA

-706 TINITAKGGLNL
+706 TINITARGGLNISGNRFTL
-718 TGNSFSVSSTNLT
+718 TSTNTT
-731 ITKDGSMTCKNL
+731 ITADGT
-743 SVTGGNIDLTAP
+743 
-755 DYDISRISV
+755 
-764 KWTRND
+764 
-770 VHSYISEIAPYV
+770 
-782 MTIKHGYQDNG
+782 
-793 VTYYDK
+793 
-799 LDITS
+799 ITS
-804 DFIGLYKTEGNKYIF
+804 RGTGLGSDGNKYSMAATLRGGELKVWNNTSNNGVRIQGHALLGYDDDGTNTIQLIYTPSDDDDMTTGLWLYSNLGQEIH
-819 CVHSDGSVDINP
+819 VTRKEIWLQGNNSDGSIYGYCNIGKGYMRIDSSGTSYYGDCALSVLGGAKI
-831 TEQYDLDGIANYD
+831 QDLHAMDSMTVGCDVEKVKMWNTYFGYCQPVTAATNRVTLKWTGA
-844 YALDVKHGG
+844 ALQVWID
-853 IRTDALYTDKIG
+853 
-865 MTPNYNTLNK
+865 NTL
-875 RYTTTANAVNAF
+875 V
-887 NFTWTVSGTGLFV
+887 GTLF
-900 INAAVWT
+900 
-907 DTTDDYGTTNCAIY
+907 
-921 IDGACVTSNAHRYG
+921 
-935 ETSNEVELDAGAT
+935 E
-948 FIYWFNDTKT
+948 
-958 HKVQLLAGSTKTG
+958 
-971 TKTLTYTVQGLFGL
+971 
-985 KVS
+985 

>member
-6 ASQISL
+6 SGQITL

-17 AYSVTL
+17 AYSVSL

-28 TFVGNTAGAPS
+28 TFVGNTSGAPS

-48 AYCGNAVCKIA
+48 AYCGTKVCKLII
-59 VGTITCPIGISA
+59 GTITCPIGITA
-71 SVSNNGTISPTITF
+71 SVSNNNTVSPTITF
-85 KTTATISAACEA
+85 KTTATITSACEA

-157 TSALP
+157 TAALP

-205 YVSFSKF
+205 DAGFSKF
-212 NGNDNVCFSIGNTL
+212 DGNDNVCFSIGNTL

-232 GDTISIKLV
+232 GDVISIKLI
-241 CKYTNLVAVSG
+241 CKYTNIVSVSG

-257 RIIGAGNITSWNDN
+257 RIVGAGNVTGWNDN
-271 GYFPPNDYTKL
+271 GYFPVNNYTKL

-314 SIQSGTI
+314 AIQSGII
-321 QCKMFKVERGTKY
+321 QCKMFKVERGTKC
-334 TDWSPAPEDTDNKIS
+334 TDWSPATEDTDNKIS

-373 DVDSKIK
+373 DVDSKIR

-496 SRMPNVNNLFTW
+496 SRMPNINNLFTW

-558 LIKTTDLTVGWIDNT
+558 LIKTTDLIVGWIDDT

-578 TGDWDKTFLTGEYI
+578 AGDWDKTFLTGEYI

-607 DNNTE
+607 DDNTE

-621 SNKEFIKVAPNDVYN
+621 ANKEFIKVAPNQIYN

-706 TINITAKGGLNL
+706 TINITARGGLNISGNRFTL
-718 TGNSFSVSSTNLT
+718 TSTNTT
-731 ITKDGSMTCKNL
+731 ITADGTITSRGT
-743 SVTGGNIDLTAP
+743 SVGSDGNKCLMAATLRGGELKVWDNT
-755 DYDISRISV
+755 S
-764 KWTRND
+764 N
-770 VHSYISEIAPYV
+770 
-782 MTIKHGYQDNG
+782 NG
-793 VTYYDK
+793 VRIQGHGLFGYDDDGTNTIQ
-799 LDITS
+799 LIYTPS
-804 DFIGLYKTEGNKYIF
+804 DENDLSTGLWLYSNLGQEIHVTRKEIWLQGNN
-819 CVHSDGSVDINP
+819 SDGSIYGYCNIGKGYMRIDSSGTTYYGDCALSVLGGAKI
-831 TEQYDLDGIANYD
+831 QDLHAMDSMTVGCDVEEVKMWNTYFGYCQPVTAATNRVTLKWTGA
-844 YALDVKHGG
+844 ALQVWID
-853 IRTDALYTDKIG
+853 
-865 MTPNYNTLNK
+865 NTL
-875 RYTTTANAVNAF
+875 V
-887 NFTWTVSGTGLFV
+887 GTLF
-900 INAAVWT
+900 
-907 DTTDDYGTTNCAIY
+907 
-921 IDGACVTSNAHRYG
+921 
-935 ETSNEVELDAGAT
+935 E
-948 FIYWFNDTKT
+948 
-958 HKVQLLAGSTKTG
+958 
-971 TKTLTYTVQGLFGL
+971 
-985 KVS
+985 

>member
-6 ASQISL
+6 SGQITL

-17 AYSVTL
+17 AYSVSL

-28 TFVGNTAGAPS
+28 TFVGNTSGAPS

-48 AYCGNAVCKIA
+48 AYCGTKVCKLII
-59 VGTITCPIGISA
+59 GTITCPIGITA
-71 SVSNNGTISPTITF
+71 SVSNNNTVSPTITF
-85 KTTATISAACEA
+85 KTTATITSACEA
-97 TIPLTIDGVII
+97 VIPITIDDVII

-136 QAGASGKT
+136 QTGASGKT

-157 TSALP
+157 TAALP

-252 KTPQV
+252 KIPQV
-257 RIIGAGNITSWNDN
+257 RIVGAGNITSWNDN

-373 DVDSKIK
+373 DVDSKIR

-470 EELTFHKDNPAEW
+470 EELTFHKDNTAEW

-496 SRMPNVNNLFTW
+496 SRMPNQNNLFTW

-558 LIKTTDLTVGWIDNT
+558 LIKTTDLIVGWIDDT

-578 TGDWDKTFLTGEYI
+578 AGDWDKTFLTGEYI

-607 DNNTE
+607 DDNTE

-621 SNKEFIKVAPNDVYN
+621 ANKEFIKVAPNQIYN

-643 KITIPSGVA
+643 KIIIPSGVA

-706 TINITAKGGLNL
+706 TINITARGGLNISGNRFTL
-718 TGNSFSVSSTNLT
+718 TSTNTT
-731 ITKDGSMTCKNL
+731 ITADGT
-743 SVTGGNIDLTAP
+743 
-755 DYDISRISV
+755 
-764 KWTRND
+764 
-770 VHSYISEIAPYV
+770 
-782 MTIKHGYQDNG
+782 
-793 VTYYDK
+793 
-799 LDITS
+799 ITS
-804 DFIGLYKTEGNKYIF
+804 RGTSVGSDGNKYLMAATLRGGELKVWNNTSNNGVRIQGHGLF
-819 CVHSDGSVDINP
+819 GYDEDGTNTIQLIYTPSDENDLSTGLWLYSNLGQEIHVTRKEIWLQGNNSDGSIYGYCNIGKGYMRIDSSGTTYYGDCALSVIGGAKI
-831 TEQYDLDGIANYD
+831 QDLHAMDSMTVGCDVEKVKMWNTYFGYCQPVTAATNRVTLKWTGA
-844 YALDVKHGG
+844 ALQVWID
-853 IRTDALYTDKIG
+853 
-865 MTPNYNTLNK
+865 NTL
-875 RYTTTANAVNAF
+875 V
-887 NFTWTVSGTGLFV
+887 GTLF
-900 INAAVWT
+900 
-907 DTTDDYGTTNCAIY
+907 
-921 IDGACVTSNAHRYG
+921 
-935 ETSNEVELDAGAT
+935 E
-948 FIYWFNDTKT
+948 
-958 HKVQLLAGSTKTG
+958 
-971 TKTLTYTVQGLFGL
+971 
-985 KVS
+985 

>member
-12 IDVTD
+12 IDITD

-48 AYCGNAVCKIA
+48 AYCGNTVCKII

-71 SVSNNGTISPTITF
+71 SVSDNNTISPTITF

-97 TIPLTIDGVII
+97 TIPLTIDGVTI

-129 KSTVITY
+129 KSTTITY

-157 TSALP
+157 TAALP

-182 VGATPEGIQVG
+182 VGATTEGIQVG

-257 RIIGAGNITSWNDN
+257 RIVGAGNITSWNDN

-361 YSEYKENTYTKT
+361 YSEFKENTYTKADMDT
-373 DVDSKIK
+373 KLT
-380 ETKGAIEMTAN
+380 ETKEAVLISAN
-391 ATYQRQDAMSNYYT
+391 ATYQRQDAMGNYYT
-405 VTQANSAINARANQ
+405 VSQANSAINARANQ

-470 EELTFHKDNPAEW
+470 EELTFHKDNGSEW

-496 SRMPNVNNLFTW
+496 SRMPNQNNLFTW

-558 LIKTTDLTVGWIDNT
+558 LIKTTDLTVGWIDDT

-578 TGDWDKTFLTGEYI
+578 TADWDKTFLTGEYI
-592 SVDAGKEYM
+592 SVDAEKEYM

-621 SNKEFIKVAPNDVYN
+621 SNKEFIKVATNNVYN

-675 DWTAAPEDTEAKIA
+675 DWTAAPEDIEAKIA

-706 TINITAKGGLNL
+706 TINITARGGLNISGNRFTL
-718 TGNSFSVSSTNLT
+718 TSTNTT
-731 ITKDGSMTCKNL
+731 ITADGT
-743 SVTGGNIDLTAP
+743 
-755 DYDISRISV
+755 
-764 KWTRND
+764 
-770 VHSYISEIAPYV
+770 
-782 MTIKHGYQDNG
+782 
-793 VTYYDK
+793 
-799 LDITS
+799 ITS
-804 DFIGLYKTEGNKYIF
+804 RGTGLGSDGNKYSMAATLRGGELKVWNNTSNNGVRIQGHALLGYDDDGTNTIQLIYTPSDDDDMTTGLWLYSNLGQEIH
-819 CVHSDGSVDINP
+819 VTRKEIWLQGNNSDGSIYGYCN
-831 TEQYDLDGIANYD
+831 
-844 YALDVKHGG
+844 
-853 IRTDALYTDKIG
+853 IG
-865 MTPNYNTLNK
+865 KGYM
-875 RYTTTANAVNAF
+875 RIDS
-887 NFTWTVSGTGLFV
+887 SGTSYYGDCALSVLGGAKIQDLHAMDSMTVGCDVEKVKMWNTYFGYCQPVTAAMNRVTLKWTGAALQVWIDDTLVGTLF
-900 INAAVWT
+900 
-907 DTTDDYGTTNCAIY
+907 
-921 IDGACVTSNAHRYG
+921 
-935 ETSNEVELDAGAT
+935 E
-948 FIYWFNDTKT
+948 
-958 HKVQLLAGSTKTG
+958 
-971 TKTLTYTVQGLFGL
+971 
-985 KVS
+985 

>member
-12 IDVTD
+12 IDITD

-48 AYCGNAVCKIA
+48 AYCGNTVCKII

-71 SVSNNGTISPTITF
+71 SVSDNNTISPTITF

-97 TIPLTIDGVII
+97 TIPLTIDGVTI

-129 KSTVITY
+129 KSTTITY

-157 TSALP
+157 TAALP

-182 VGATPEGIQVG
+182 VGATTEGIQVG

-257 RIIGAGNITSWNDN
+257 RIVGAGNITSWNDN

-361 YSEYKENTYTKT
+361 YSEFKENTYTKADMDT
-373 DVDSKIK
+373 KLT
-380 ETKGAIEMTAN
+380 ETKEAVLISAN
-391 ATYQRQDAMSNYYT
+391 ATYQRQDAMGNYYT
-405 VTQANSAINARANQ
+405 VSQANSAINARANQ

-470 EELTFHKDNPAEW
+470 EELTFHKDNGSEW

-496 SRMPNVNNLFTW
+496 SRMPNQNNLFTW

-558 LIKTTDLTVGWIDNT
+558 LIKTTDLTVGWIDDT

-578 TGDWDKTFLTGEYI
+578 TADWDKTFLTGEYI
-592 SVDAGKEYM
+592 SVDAEKEYM

-675 DWTAAPEDTEAKIA
+675 DWTAAPEDIEAKIA

-706 TINITAKGGLNL
+706 TINITARGGLNISGNRFTL
-718 TGNSFSVSSTNLT
+718 TSTNTT
-731 ITKDGSMTCKNL
+731 ITADGT
-743 SVTGGNIDLTAP
+743 
-755 DYDISRISV
+755 
-764 KWTRND
+764 
-770 VHSYISEIAPYV
+770 
-782 MTIKHGYQDNG
+782 
-793 VTYYDK
+793 
-799 LDITS
+799 ITS
-804 DFIGLYKTEGNKYIF
+804 RGTGLGSDGNKYSMAATLRGGELKVWNNTSNNGVRIQGHALLGYDDDGTNTIQLIYTPSDDDDMTTGLWLYSNLGQEIH
-819 CVHSDGSVDINP
+819 VTRKEIWLQGNNSDGSIYGYCN
-831 TEQYDLDGIANYD
+831 
-844 YALDVKHGG
+844 
-853 IRTDALYTDKIG
+853 IG
-865 MTPNYNTLNK
+865 KGYM
-875 RYTTTANAVNAF
+875 RIDS
-887 NFTWTVSGTGLFV
+887 SGTSYYGDCALSVLGGAKIQDLHAMDSMTVGCDVEKVKMWNTYFGYCQPVTAATNRVTLKWTGAALQVWIDDTLVGTLF
-900 INAAVWT
+900 
-907 DTTDDYGTTNCAIY
+907 
-921 IDGACVTSNAHRYG
+921 
-935 ETSNEVELDAGAT
+935 E
-948 FIYWFNDTKT
+948 
-958 HKVQLLAGSTKTG
+958 
-971 TKTLTYTVQGLFGL
+971 
-985 KVS
+985 

>member
-48 AYCGNAVCKIA
+48 AYCGNAVCKII

-71 SVSNNGTISPTITF
+71 SVSDNNTISPTITF

-97 TIPLTIDGVII
+97 VIPLTIDGVTI

-157 TSALP
+157 TAVLP

-241 CKYTNLVAVSG
+241 CKYTNIVAVSG
-252 KTPQV
+252 KTPQI
-257 RIIGAGNITSWNDN
+257 RIIGAGNVTSWNDN
-271 GYFPPNDYTKL
+271 GYFPTNDYTKL
-282 SGSNGE
+282 SGSDGE
-288 VTIMYQAIIN
+288 VTIMYQAMIN

-380 ETKGAIEMTAN
+380 ETKEAVLISAN
-391 ATYQRQDAMSNYYT
+391 AIYQRQDAMGNYYT
-405 VTQANSAINARANQ
+405 VSQVNSAIDTKANQ

-483 FRWNWYDSEGKFM
+483 FRWNWYDVEGKFM

-558 LIKTTDLTVGWIDNT
+558 LIKTTDLTVGWIDDT

-636 TDKYYKE
+636 ADKYYKE

-689 LKVDE
+689 LKID
-694 KSLKSAIEAIAD
+694 KTDNNQIISMINASANQ
-706 TINITAKGGLNL
+706 INITASNGGVDIS
-718 TGNSFSVSSTNLT
+718 GNKFTLSSTNTKIDADGTLT
-731 ITKDGSMTCKNL
+731 CNKLISNNAHI
-743 SVTGGNIDLTAP
+743 TGGSVQIVTDADS
-755 DYDISRISV
+755 DYSKIVLAD
-764 KWTRND
+764 
-770 VHSYISEIAPYV
+770 HE
-782 MTIKHGYQDNG
+782 
-793 VTYYDK
+793 
-799 LDITS
+799 
-804 DFIGLYKTEGNKYIF
+804 KTENGDEIF
-819 CVHSDGSVDINP
+819 KVNLNP
-831 TEQYDLDGIANYD
+831 YSLSFSQYVND
-844 YALDVKHGG
+844 KK
-853 IRTDALYTDKIG
+853 TSQYTSIQQNQIE
-865 MTPNYNTLNK
+865 TP
-875 RYTTTANAVNAF
+875 
-887 NFTWTVSGTGLFV
+887 W
-900 INAAVWT
+900 
-907 DTTDDYGTTNCAIY
+907 
-921 IDGACVTSNAHRYG
+921 
-935 ETSNEVELDAGAT
+935 
-948 FIYWFNDTKT
+948 
-958 HKVQLLAGSTKTG
+958 LLC
-971 TKTLTYTVQGLFGL
+971 KTLTVSSEIKLDAPNALSLYTPYRGYCKPAYSASNPITFEWTGSELEIYVDNT
-985 KVS
+985 KVAVWNWGTETWSC

>member
-6 ASQISL
+6 SGQITL

-48 AYCGNAVCKIA
+48 AYCGTKVCKLII
-59 VGTITCPIGISA
+59 GTIACPIGITA
-71 SVSNNGTISPTITF
+71 SVSNNTVSPTITF
-85 KTTATISAACEA
+85 KTTATITSACEA
-97 TIPLTIDGVII
+97 VIPITIDDVII

-129 KSTVITY
+129 KSSAITY

-144 APTGT
+144 APAGT
-149 WVTSPPET
+149 WVISPPET
-157 TSALP
+157 TAALP

-232 GDTISIKLV
+232 GDIISIKLV
-241 CKYTNLVAVSG
+241 CKYTNIASVSG

-257 RIIGAGNITSWNDN
+257 RIVGAGNITGWNDN
-271 GYFPPNDYTKL
+271 GYFPVNNYTKL

-288 VTIMYQAIIN
+288 VTIIYQATIN
-298 ANHVK
+298 ENHVK

-314 SIQSGTI
+314 AIQSGTI

-334 TDWSPAPEDTDNKIS
+334 TDWSPALEDTDNKIS

-361 YSEYKENTYTKT
+361 YSEFKENTYTKADMDT
-373 DVDSKIK
+373 KLT
-380 ETKGAIEMTAN
+380 ETKEAVLIAAN
-391 ATYQRQDAMSNYYT
+391 AIYQRQDAMGDYYT
-405 VTQANSAINARANQ
+405 VTQANSAIDARANQ

-436 RTGELVNKSLQA
+436 RTGELVNKALGA
-448 DGSTND
+448 DGNTND

-470 EELTFHKDNPAEW
+470 EELTFHKDNGSEW

-496 SRMPNVNNLFTW
+496 SRMPNQNNLFTW

-558 LIKTTDLTVGWIDNT
+558 LIKTTDLTVGWIDDT

-578 TGDWDKTFLTGEYI
+578 ANDWDKTFLTGEYI

-607 DNNTE
+607 DDNTE

-621 SNKEFIKVAPNDVYN
+621 ANKEFIKVAPNQIYN
-636 TDKYYKE
+636 TNKYYKE
-643 KITIPSGVA
+643 KIIIPSGVA

-706 TINITAKGGLNL
+706 TINITARGGLNISGNRFTL
-718 TGNSFSVSSTNLT
+718 TSTNTT
-731 ITKDGSMTCKNL
+731 ITADGT
-743 SVTGGNIDLTAP
+743 
-755 DYDISRISV
+755 
-764 KWTRND
+764 
-770 VHSYISEIAPYV
+770 
-782 MTIKHGYQDNG
+782 
-793 VTYYDK
+793 
-799 LDITS
+799 ITS
-804 DFIGLYKTEGNKYIF
+804 RGTGVGSDGNKYLMAATLRGGELKVWNNTSNNGVRIQGHGLF
-819 CVHSDGSVDINP
+819 GYDDDGTNTIKLIYTPSDENDLSTGLWLYSNLGQEIHVTRKEIWLQGNNSDGSIYGYCNIGKGYMRVDSSGTTYYGDCALSVLGGAKI
-831 TEQYDLDGIANYD
+831 QDLHAMDSMTVGCDVEKVKMWNTYFGYCQPVTAATNRVTLKWTGA
-844 YALDVKHGG
+844 ALQVWID
-853 IRTDALYTDKIG
+853 
-865 MTPNYNTLNK
+865 NTL
-875 RYTTTANAVNAF
+875 V
-887 NFTWTVSGTGLFV
+887 GTLF
-900 INAAVWT
+900 
-907 DTTDDYGTTNCAIY
+907 
-921 IDGACVTSNAHRYG
+921 
-935 ETSNEVELDAGAT
+935 E
-948 FIYWFNDTKT
+948 
-958 HKVQLLAGSTKTG
+958 
-971 TKTLTYTVQGLFGL
+971 
-985 KVS
+985 

>member
-6 ASQISL
+6 ASQISI

-48 AYCGNAVCKIA
+48 AYCGNTVCKII

-71 SVSNNGTISPTITF
+71 SVSDNNTISPTITF

-97 TIPLTIDGVII
+97 TIPLTIDGVTI

-129 KSTVITY
+129 KSTTITY

-157 TSALP
+157 TAALP

-182 VGATPEGIQVG
+182 VGATTEGIQVG

-257 RIIGAGNITSWNDN
+257 RIVGAGNITSWNDN

-361 YSEYKENTYTKT
+361 YSEFKENTYTKADMDT
-373 DVDSKIK
+373 KLT
-380 ETKGAIEMTAN
+380 ETKEAVLISAN
-391 ATYQRQDAMSNYYT
+391 ATYQRQDAMGNYYT
-405 VTQANSAINARANQ
+405 VSQANSAINARANQ

-470 EELTFHKDNPAEW
+470 EELTFHKDNGSEW

-496 SRMPNVNNLFTW
+496 SRMPNQNNLFTW

-558 LIKTTDLTVGWIDNT
+558 LIKTTDLTVGWIDDT

-578 TGDWDKTFLTGEYI
+578 TADWDKTFLTGEYI
-592 SVDAGKEYM
+592 SVDAEKEYM

-675 DWTAAPEDTEAKIA
+675 DWTAAPEDIEAKIA

-706 TINITAKGGLNL
+706 TINITARGGLNISGNRFTL
-718 TGNSFSVSSTNLT
+718 TSTNTT
-731 ITKDGSMTCKNL
+731 ITADGT
-743 SVTGGNIDLTAP
+743 
-755 DYDISRISV
+755 
-764 KWTRND
+764 
-770 VHSYISEIAPYV
+770 
-782 MTIKHGYQDNG
+782 
-793 VTYYDK
+793 
-799 LDITS
+799 ITS
-804 DFIGLYKTEGNKYIF
+804 RGTGLGSDGNKYSMAATLRGGELKVWNNTSNNGVRIQGHALLGYDDDGTNTIQLIYTPSDDDDMTTGLWLYSNLGQEIH
-819 CVHSDGSVDINP
+819 VTRKEIWLQGNNSDGSIYGYCN
-831 TEQYDLDGIANYD
+831 
-844 YALDVKHGG
+844 
-853 IRTDALYTDKIG
+853 IG
-865 MTPNYNTLNK
+865 KGYM
-875 RYTTTANAVNAF
+875 RIDS
-887 NFTWTVSGTGLFV
+887 SGTSYYGDCALSVLGGAKIQDLHAMDSMTVGCDVEKVKMWNTYFGYCQPVTAATNRVTLKWTGAALQVWIDDTLVGTLF
-900 INAAVWT
+900 
-907 DTTDDYGTTNCAIY
+907 
-921 IDGACVTSNAHRYG
+921 
-935 ETSNEVELDAGAT
+935 E
-948 FIYWFNDTKT
+948 
-958 HKVQLLAGSTKTG
+958 
-971 TKTLTYTVQGLFGL
+971 
-985 KVS
+985 

>member
-6 ASQISL
+6 ASQISI

-48 AYCGNAVCKIA
+48 AYCGNTVCKII

-71 SVSNNGTISPTITF
+71 SILNNNTVSPTITF

-97 TIPLTIDGVII
+97 TIPLAIDGVTI

-129 KSTVITY
+129 KSTAITY

-157 TSALP
+157 TAVLP
-162 YLWTRTVFTY
+162 YMWTRTIITY

-205 YVSFSKF
+205 DAGFSKF
-212 NGNDNVCFSIGNTL
+212 DGNDNVCFSIGNTL

-232 GDTISIKLV
+232 GDVISIKLI
-241 CKYTNLVAVSG
+241 CKYTNIVSVSG

-257 RIIGAGNITSWNDN
+257 RIVGAGNVTGWNDN
-271 GYFPPNDYTKL
+271 GYFPVNNYTKL

-314 SIQSGTI
+314 AIQSGII
-321 QCKMFKVERGTKY
+321 QCKMFKVERGTKC

-361 YSEYKENTYTKT
+361 YSEFKENTYTKADMDT
-373 DVDSKIK
+373 KLT
-380 ETKGAIEMTAN
+380 ETKEAVLIAAN
-391 ATYQRQDAMSNYYT
+391 AIYQRQDAMGDYYT
-405 VTQANSAINARANQ
+405 VTQANSAIDARANQ

-436 RTGELVNKSLQA
+436 RTGELVNKALGA
-448 DGSTND
+448 DGNTND

-470 EELTFHKDNPAEW
+470 EELTFHKDNGSEW

-496 SRMPNVNNLFTW
+496 SRMPNQNNLFTW

-558 LIKTTDLTVGWIDNT
+558 LIKTTDLIVGWIDDT

-578 TGDWDKTFLTGEYI
+578 AGDWDKTFLTGEYI

-607 DNNTE
+607 DDNTE

-621 SNKEFIKVAPNDVYN
+621 ANKEFIK
-636 TDKYYKE
+636 
-643 KITIPSGVA
+643 VA

-706 TINITAKGGLNL
+706 TINITARGGLNISGNRFTL
-718 TGNSFSVSSTNLT
+718 TSTNTT
-731 ITKDGSMTCKNL
+731 ITADGT
-743 SVTGGNIDLTAP
+743 
-755 DYDISRISV
+755 
-764 KWTRND
+764 
-770 VHSYISEIAPYV
+770 
-782 MTIKHGYQDNG
+782 
-793 VTYYDK
+793 
-799 LDITS
+799 ITS
-804 DFIGLYKTEGNKYIF
+804 RGTSVGSDGNKYLMAATLRGGELKVWNNTSNNGVRIQGHGLF
-819 CVHSDGSVDINP
+819 GYDDDGTNTIQLIYTPSDENDLSTGLWLYSNLGQEIHVTRKEIWLQGNNSDGSIYGYCNIGKGYMRIDSSGTTYYGDCALSVLGGAKI
-831 TEQYDLDGIANYD
+831 QDLHAMDSMTVGCDVEEVKMWNTYFGYCQPVTAATNRVTLKWTGA
-844 YALDVKHGG
+844 ALQVWID
-853 IRTDALYTDKIG
+853 
-865 MTPNYNTLNK
+865 NTL
-875 RYTTTANAVNAF
+875 V
-887 NFTWTVSGTGLFV
+887 GTLF
-900 INAAVWT
+900 
-907 DTTDDYGTTNCAIY
+907 
-921 IDGACVTSNAHRYG
+921 
-935 ETSNEVELDAGAT
+935 E
-948 FIYWFNDTKT
+948 
-958 HKVQLLAGSTKTG
+958 
-971 TKTLTYTVQGLFGL
+971 
-985 KVS
+985 

>member
-6 ASQISL
+6 ASQISI

-39 GLSCTTQAV
+39 GLSCTTQVV
-48 AYCGNAVCKIA
+48 AYCGNTVCKII

-71 SVSNNGTISPTITF
+71 SILNNNTVSPTITF

-97 TIPLTIDGVII
+97 TIPLTIDGVTI

-129 KSTVITY
+129 KSTAITY

-144 APTGT
+144 APNGT

-157 TSALP
+157 TAALP

-232 GDTISIKLV
+232 GDVISIKLI
-241 CKYTNLVAVSG
+241 CKYTNIVSVSG

-257 RIIGAGNITSWNDN
+257 RIVGAGNVTGWNDN
-271 GYFPPNDYTKL
+271 GYFPVNNYTKL

-314 SIQSGTI
+314 AIQSGII
-321 QCKMFKVERGTKY
+321 QCKMFKVERGTKC

-361 YSEYKENTYTKT
+361 YSEFKENTYTKADMDAKLT
-373 DVDSKIK
+373 
-380 ETKGAIEMTAN
+380 ETKEAVLISAN
-391 ATYQRQDAMSNYYT
+391 AIYQRQDAMGNYYT
-405 VTQANSAINARANQ
+405 VSQVNSAIDTKANQ

-496 SRMPNVNNLFTW
+496 SRMPNINNLFTW

-558 LIKTTDLTVGWIDNT
+558 LIKTTDLTVGWIDDT

-578 TGDWDKTFLTGEYI
+578 AGDWDKTFLTGELI

-607 DNNTE
+607 DDNTE

-621 SNKEFIKVAPNDVYN
+621 ANKEFIKVAPNQIYN

-643 KITIPSGVA
+643 KITIPSDVA

-706 TINITAKGGLNL
+706 TINITARGGLNIS
-718 TGNSFSVSSTNLT
+718 GNRFTLASTNTT
-731 ITKDGSMTCKNL
+731 ITADGTIDCK
-743 SVTGGNIDLTAP
+743 
-755 DYDISRISV
+755 
-764 KWTRND
+764 
-770 VHSYISEIAPYV
+770 
-782 MTIKHGYQDNG
+782 
-793 VTYYDK
+793 K
-799 LDITS
+799 L
-804 DFIGLYKTEGNKYIF
+804 K
-819 CVHSDGSVDINP
+819 
-831 TEQYDLDGIANYD
+831 
-844 YALDVKHGG
+844 
-853 IRTDALYTDKIG
+853 
-865 MTPNYNTLNK
+865 
-875 RYTTTANAVNAF
+875 AVNADLEGTF
-887 NFTWTVSGTGLFV
+887 KNVNVTTEGITMTTTLIGGEYLMKSSTGAYLRIQGHYIGLSNEDGTKDVVRIGRDGIYVDEYYYIQSGGSYMNLMDWIRRSETAGTVDISGK
-900 INAAVWT
+900 
-907 DTTDDYGTTNCAIY
+907 NCY
-921 IDGACVTSNAHRYG
+921 IEGYYYIRHYG
-935 ETSNEVELDAGAT
+935 EWWKLEDYIQDIMN
-948 FIYWFNDTKT
+948 N
-958 HKVQLLAGSTKTG
+958 
-971 TKTLTYTVQGLFGL
+971 
-985 KVS
+985 

>member
-6 ASQISL
+6 ASQISI

-48 AYCGNAVCKIA
+48 AYCGNTVCKII

-71 SVSNNGTISPTITF
+71 SVSNNNSVSPTITF

-97 TIPLTIDGVII
+97 TIPLTIDGVTI

-129 KSTVITY
+129 KSTTITY
-136 QAGASGKT
+136 QTGASGKT

-157 TSALP
+157 TAALP

-182 VGATPEGIQVG
+182 VGATPEGIVVG
-193 GRNLAQKTSSKY
+193 GRNLALKTNQGTYGWYWSMQIGGATRTEVVESDIKTCKLTRDSVEQSGWSFIRYDNIGRSKLETNTIY
-205 YVSFSKF
+205 TISFDVKS
-212 NGNDNVCFSIGNTL
+212 NVDVKSWNINLMRVTAS
-226 TDGLSV
+226 DGL
-232 GDTISIKLV
+232 
-241 CKYTNLVAVSG
+241 AE
-252 KTPQV
+252 
-257 RIIGAGNITSWNDN
+257 SWNYQN
-271 GYFPPNDYTKL
+271 RTSKANVWTKIICTIKTVTTFPTTTDQVLYL
-282 SGSNGE
+282 SGFASTPG
-288 VTIMYQAIIN
+288 VWYQF
-298 ANHVK
+298 K
-303 NSYWNTLLRTD
+303 NLKLEKGN
-314 SIQSGTI
+314 
-321 QCKMFKVERGTKY
+321 KA
-334 TDWSPAPEDTDNKIS
+334 TDWSPAPEDTDDKIS

-373 DVDSKIK
+373 DVDSKIR

-391 ATYQRQDAMSNYYT
+391 ATYQRQDAMGNYYT

-558 LIKTTDLTVGWIDNT
+558 LIKTTDLTVGWIDDT

-578 TGDWDKTFLTGEYI
+578 TADWDKTFLTGEYI

-636 TDKYYKE
+636 ANKYYKE

-706 TINITAKGGLNL
+706 TINITARGGLNISGNRFTL
-718 TGNSFSVSSTNLT
+718 TSTNTT
-731 ITKDGSMTCKNL
+731 ITADGT
-743 SVTGGNIDLTAP
+743 
-755 DYDISRISV
+755 
-764 KWTRND
+764 
-770 VHSYISEIAPYV
+770 
-782 MTIKHGYQDNG
+782 
-793 VTYYDK
+793 
-799 LDITS
+799 ITS
-804 DFIGLYKTEGNKYIF
+804 RGTGLGSDGNKYSMAATLRGGELKVWNNTSNNGVRIQGHALLGYDDDGTNTIRLIYTPSDDDDMTTGLWLYSNLGQEIH
-819 CVHSDGSVDINP
+819 VTRKEIWLQGNNSDGSIYGYCNIGKGYMRIDSSGTSYYGDCALSVIGGAKI
-831 TEQYDLDGIANYD
+831 QDLHAMDSMTVGCDVEKVKMWNTYFGYCQPVTAATNRVTLKWTGA
-844 YALDVKHGG
+844 ALQVWID
-853 IRTDALYTDKIG
+853 
-865 MTPNYNTLNK
+865 NTL
-875 RYTTTANAVNAF
+875 V
-887 NFTWTVSGTGLFV
+887 GTLF
-900 INAAVWT
+900 
-907 DTTDDYGTTNCAIY
+907 
-921 IDGACVTSNAHRYG
+921 
-935 ETSNEVELDAGAT
+935 E
-948 FIYWFNDTKT
+948 
-958 HKVQLLAGSTKTG
+958 
-971 TKTLTYTVQGLFGL
+971 
-985 KVS
+985 

>member
-6 ASQISL
+6 SSQISI

-39 GLSCTTQAV
+39 GLTCTTQAV
-48 AYCGNAVCKIA
+48 AYCGNTVCKII

-71 SVSNNGTISPTITF
+71 SVLNNNTVSPTITF

-97 TIPLTIDGVII
+97 TIPLTIDGVTI

-129 KSTVITY
+129 KSTVIAY

-157 TSALP
+157 TAVLP

-205 YVSFSKF
+205 DAGFSKF
-212 NGNDNVCFSIGNTL
+212 DGNDNVCFSIGNTL

-232 GDTISIKLV
+232 GDVISIKLI
-241 CKYTNLVAVSG
+241 CKYTNIVSVSG

-257 RIIGAGNITSWNDN
+257 RIVGAGNVTGWNDN
-271 GYFPPNDYTKL
+271 GYFPVNNYTKL

-314 SIQSGTI
+314 AIQSGII
-321 QCKMFKVERGTKY
+321 QCKMFKVERGTKC

-361 YSEYKENTYTKT
+361 YSEFKENTYTKT
-373 DVDSKIK
+373 DVDSKIR
-380 ETKGAIEMTAN
+380 EANGAIEMTAN
-391 ATYQRQDAMSNYYT
+391 ATYQRQDAMGDYYT
-405 VTQANSAINARANQ
+405 VTQANSAINERANQ

-496 SRMPNVNNLFTW
+496 SRMPNKNNLFTW

-558 LIKTTDLTVGWIDNT
+558 LIKTTDLTVGWIDDT
-573 GALRY
+573 GAFRY
-578 TGDWDKTFLTGEYI
+578 AGDWDKTFLTGEYI

-607 DNNTE
+607 DDNTE

-621 SNKEFIKVAPNDVYN
+621 ANKEFIKVAPNQIYN
-636 TDKYYKE
+636 KDKYYKE
-643 KITIPSGVA
+643 KLTIPSGVA

-706 TINITAKGGLNL
+706 TINITARGGLNISGNRFTL
-718 TGNSFSVSSTNLT
+718 TSTNTT
-731 ITKDGSMTCKNL
+731 ITADGT
-743 SVTGGNIDLTAP
+743 
-755 DYDISRISV
+755 
-764 KWTRND
+764 
-770 VHSYISEIAPYV
+770 
-782 MTIKHGYQDNG
+782 
-793 VTYYDK
+793 
-799 LDITS
+799 ITS
-804 DFIGLYKTEGNKYIF
+804 RGTSVGSDGNKYLMAATLRGGELKVWNNTSNNGVRIQGHGLF
-819 CVHSDGSVDINP
+819 GYDDDGTNTIQLIYTPSDENDLSTGLWLYSNLGQEIHVTRKEIWLQGNNSDGSIYGYCNIGKGYMRIDSSGTTYYGDCALSVLGGAKI
-831 TEQYDLDGIANYD
+831 QDLHAMDSMTVGC
-844 YALDVKHGG
+844 DVKEVKMWNTYFGYCQPVTAATNRVTLKWTG
-853 IRTDALYTDKIG
+853 AALQVWID
-865 MTPNYNTLNK
+865 NTL
-875 RYTTTANAVNAF
+875 V
-887 NFTWTVSGTGLFV
+887 GTLF
-900 INAAVWT
+900 
-907 DTTDDYGTTNCAIY
+907 
-921 IDGACVTSNAHRYG
+921 
-935 ETSNEVELDAGAT
+935 E
-948 FIYWFNDTKT
+948 
-958 HKVQLLAGSTKTG
+958 
-971 TKTLTYTVQGLFGL
+971 
-985 KVS
+985 

>member
-1 MAVKA
+1 M
-6 ASQISL
+6 
-12 IDVTD
+12 
-17 AYSVTL
+17 
-23 TSEAY
+23 
-28 TFVGNTAGAPS
+28 
-39 GLSCTTQAV
+39 
-48 AYCGNAVCKIA
+48 
-59 VGTITCPIGISA
+59 
-71 SVSNNGTISPTITF
+71 
-85 KTTATISAACEA
+85 
-97 TIPLTIDGVII
+97 
-108 TKKFSFAVA
+108 
-117 KTGATGA
+117 
-124 SGKGI
+124 
-129 KSTVITY
+129 
-136 QAGASGKT
+136 
-144 APTGT
+144 
-149 WVTSPPET
+149 
-157 TSALP
+157 
-162 YLWTRTVFTY
+162 
-172 TDNTTSTSYS
+172 
-182 VGATPEGIQVG
+182 
-193 GRNLAQKTSSKY
+193 
-205 YVSFSKF
+205 
-212 NGNDNVCFSIGNTL
+212 
-226 TDGLSV
+226 
-232 GDTISIKLV
+232 
-241 CKYTNLVAVSG
+241 SG
-252 KTPQV
+252 KTPQI
-257 RIIGAGNITSWNDN
+257 RIIGAGNVTSWNDN

-373 DVDSKIK
+373 DVDSKIR
-380 ETKGAIEMTAN
+380 ETKGAIETTAN
-391 ATYQRQDAMSNYYT
+391 ATYQRQDAMGNYYT
-405 VTQANSAINARANQ
+405 VTQANSAINERANQ

-558 LIKTTDLTVGWIDNT
+558 LIKTTDLTVGWIDDT

-578 TGDWDKTFLTGEYI
+578 TADWDKTFLTGEYI

-607 DNNTE
+607 DDNTE

-731 ITKDGSMTCKNL
+731 IAKDGTMECKKITA
-743 SVTGGNIDLTAP
+743 TGGTVGGWEIRNSGLWSHGNYKNALIGLANLTQFTEA
-755 DYDISRISV
+755 DYTNDENLAIYYRLGNWYPFYVTLDGTVGCTHMI
-764 KWTRND
+764 TRVSN
-770 VHSYISEIAPYV
+770 
-782 MTIKHGYQDNG
+782 
-793 VTYYDK
+793 DK
-799 LDITS
+799 LN
-804 DFIGLYKTEGNKYIF
+804 E
-819 CVHSDGSVDINP
+819 
-831 TEQYDLDGIANYD
+831 
-844 YALDVKHGG
+844 
-853 IRTDALYTDKIG
+853 
-865 MTPNYNTLNK
+865 
-875 RYTTTANAVNAF
+875 RYTTTANNINAF
-887 NFTWTVSGTGLFV
+887 NFTWTVQGIGLFV
-900 INAAVWT
+900 INAAIWT
-907 DTTDDYGTTNCAIY
+907 DATDDYGTTNCAIY
-921 IDGACVTSNAHRYG
+921 VDGACVTANAHRYG
-935 ETSNEVELDAGAT
+935 ESSNAVELDAGAT
-948 FIYWFNDTKT
+948 FVYWFSSPLKT
-958 HKVQLLAGSTKTG
+958 HQIRLLAGSTKTG
-971 TKTLTYTVQGLFGL
+971 TKTLTYTVQGIFGL
-985 KVS
+985 EVS

>member
-39 GLSCTTQAV
+39 GLTCTTQAV
-48 AYCGNAVCKIA
+48 AYCGNAVCKII

-71 SVSNNGTISPTITF
+71 SISNNNTVSPTITF

-136 QAGASGKT
+136 QTGASGKT

-157 TSALP
+157 TAALP

-212 NGNDNVCFSIGNTL
+212 NGNDNVCFGIGNTL

-232 GDTISIKLV
+232 GDTISIKIV
-241 CKYTNLVAVSG
+241 CKYTNIVAVSG
-252 KTPQV
+252 KTPQI
-257 RIIGAGNITSWNDN
+257 RIIGAGNVTSWNDN

-391 ATYQRQDAMSNYYT
+391 ATYQRQDAMGNYYT
-405 VTQANSAINARANQ
+405 VTQANSAINERANQ

-558 LIKTTDLTVGWIDNT
+558 LIKTTDLTVGWIDDT

-578 TGDWDKTFLTGEYI
+578 TADWDKTFLTGEYI

-607 DNNTE
+607 DDNTE

-652 YMRISWEFGAQRA
+652 YMRISWEYGAQRA

-706 TINITAKGGLNL
+706 TINITARGGLNISGNRFTL
-718 TGNSFSVSSTNLT
+718 TSTNTT
-731 ITKDGSMTCKNL
+731 ITADGT
-743 SVTGGNIDLTAP
+743 
-755 DYDISRISV
+755 
-764 KWTRND
+764 
-770 VHSYISEIAPYV
+770 
-782 MTIKHGYQDNG
+782 
-793 VTYYDK
+793 
-799 LDITS
+799 ITS
-804 DFIGLYKTEGNKYIF
+804 RGTGLGSDGNKYSMAATLRGGELKVWNNTSNNGVRIQGHALLGYDDDGTNTIQLIYTPSDDDDMTTGLWLYSNLGQEIH
-819 CVHSDGSVDINP
+819 VTRKEIWLQGNNSDGSIYGYCNIGKGYMRIDSSGTSYYGDCALSVLGGAKI
-831 TEQYDLDGIANYD
+831 QDLHAMDSMTVGCDVEKVKMWNTYFGYCQPVTAATNRVTLKWTGA
-844 YALDVKHGG
+844 ALQVWID
-853 IRTDALYTDKIG
+853 
-865 MTPNYNTLNK
+865 NTL
-875 RYTTTANAVNAF
+875 V
-887 NFTWTVSGTGLFV
+887 GTLF
-900 INAAVWT
+900 
-907 DTTDDYGTTNCAIY
+907 
-921 IDGACVTSNAHRYG
+921 
-935 ETSNEVELDAGAT
+935 E
-948 FIYWFNDTKT
+948 
-958 HKVQLLAGSTKTG
+958 
-971 TKTLTYTVQGLFGL
+971 
-985 KVS
+985 

>member
-6 ASQISL
+6 ASQISI

-39 GLSCTTQAV
+39 GLSCTTQVV
-48 AYCGNAVCKIA
+48 AYCGNTVCKII

-71 SVSNNGTISPTITF
+71 SILNNNTVSPTITF

-97 TIPLTIDGVII
+97 TIPLTIDGVTI

-157 TSALP
+157 TAALP

-257 RIIGAGNITSWNDN
+257 RIVGAGNITSWNDN

-361 YSEYKENTYTKT
+361 YSEFKENTYTKADMDT
-373 DVDSKIK
+373 KLT
-380 ETKGAIEMTAN
+380 ETKEAVLIAAN
-391 ATYQRQDAMSNYYT
+391 AVYQRQDAMGNYYT
-405 VTQANSAINARANQ
+405 VTEANSAINARANQ

-470 EELTFHKDNPAEW
+470 EELTFHKDNGSEW

-558 LIKTTDLTVGWIDNT
+558 LIKTTDLTVGWIDDT

-706 TINITAKGGLNL
+706 TINITARGGLNISGNRFTL
-718 TGNSFSVSSTNLT
+718 TSTNTT
-731 ITKDGSMTCKNL
+731 ITADGT
-743 SVTGGNIDLTAP
+743 
-755 DYDISRISV
+755 
-764 KWTRND
+764 
-770 VHSYISEIAPYV
+770 
-782 MTIKHGYQDNG
+782 
-793 VTYYDK
+793 
-799 LDITS
+799 ITS
-804 DFIGLYKTEGNKYIF
+804 RGTGLGSDGNKYSMAATLRGGELKVWNNTSNNGVRIQGHALLGYDDDGTNTIRLIYTPSDDDDMTTGLWLYSNLGQEIH
-819 CVHSDGSVDINP
+819 VTRKEIWLQGNNSDGSIYGYCNIGKGYMRIDSSGTSYYGDCALSVIGGAKI
-831 TEQYDLDGIANYD
+831 QDLHAMDSMTVGCDVEKVKMWNTYFGYCQPVTAATNRVTLKWTGA
-844 YALDVKHGG
+844 ALQVWID
-853 IRTDALYTDKIG
+853 
-865 MTPNYNTLNK
+865 NTL
-875 RYTTTANAVNAF
+875 V
-887 NFTWTVSGTGLFV
+887 GTLF
-900 INAAVWT
+900 
-907 DTTDDYGTTNCAIY
+907 
-921 IDGACVTSNAHRYG
+921 
-935 ETSNEVELDAGAT
+935 E
-948 FIYWFNDTKT
+948 
-958 HKVQLLAGSTKTG
+958 
-971 TKTLTYTVQGLFGL
+971 
-985 KVS
+985 

>member
-48 AYCGNAVCKIA
+48 AYCGNAVCKII

-71 SVSNNGTISPTITF
+71 SISNNNTVSPTITF

-97 TIPLTIDGVII
+97 TIPLTIDGVTI

-157 TSALP
+157 TAALP

-257 RIIGAGNITSWNDN
+257 RIVGAGNITSWNDN

-314 SIQSGTI
+314 AIQSGII
-321 QCKMFKVERGTKY
+321 QCKMFKVERGTKC

-373 DVDSKIK
+373 DVDSKIR

-391 ATYQRQDAMSNYYT
+391 ATYQRQDAMGNYYT

-496 SRMPNVNNLFTW
+496 SRMPNQNNLFTW

-538 TLAPEDTDAKI
+538 SPAPEDTDAKI

-558 LIKTTDLTVGWIDNT
+558 LIKTTDLTVGWIDDT

-578 TGDWDKTFLTGEYI
+578 AGDWDKTFLTGEYI

-607 DNNTE
+607 DDNTE

-621 SNKEFIKVAPNDVYN
+621 ANKEFIKVAPNQIYN

-643 KITIPSGVA
+643 KIIIPSGVA

-675 DWTAAPEDTEAKIA
+675 DWTSAPEDIEAKIA

-706 TINITAKGGLNL
+706 TINITARGGLNISGNRFTL
-718 TGNSFSVSSTNLT
+718 TSTNTT
-731 ITKDGSMTCKNL
+731 ITADGT
-743 SVTGGNIDLTAP
+743 
-755 DYDISRISV
+755 
-764 KWTRND
+764 
-770 VHSYISEIAPYV
+770 
-782 MTIKHGYQDNG
+782 
-793 VTYYDK
+793 
-799 LDITS
+799 ITS
-804 DFIGLYKTEGNKYIF
+804 RGTGLGSDGNKYSMAATLRGGELKVWNNTSNNGVRIQGHALLGYDDDGTNTIQLIYTPSDDDDMTTGLWLYSNLGQEIH
-819 CVHSDGSVDINP
+819 VTRKEIWLQGNNSDGSIYGYCNIGKGYMRIDSSGTSYYGDCALSVLGGAKI
-831 TEQYDLDGIANYD
+831 QDLHAMDSMTVGCDVEKVKMWNTYFGYCQPVTAATNRVTLKWTGA
-844 YALDVKHGG
+844 ALQVWID
-853 IRTDALYTDKIG
+853 
-865 MTPNYNTLNK
+865 NTL
-875 RYTTTANAVNAF
+875 V
-887 NFTWTVSGTGLFV
+887 GTLF
-900 INAAVWT
+900 
-907 DTTDDYGTTNCAIY
+907 
-921 IDGACVTSNAHRYG
+921 
-935 ETSNEVELDAGAT
+935 E
-948 FIYWFNDTKT
+948 
-958 HKVQLLAGSTKTG
+958 
-971 TKTLTYTVQGLFGL
+971 
-985 KVS
+985 